1 MGTIVVRNLQHF
13 IAPEVRYLKLH
24 KLVNTVY
31 LATPELNTKLCS
43 KDFY

>member
-1 MGTIVVRNLQHF
+1 METIFVRNLQHF
-13 IAPEVRYLKLH
+13 IALEVRSSKLH

-31 LATPELNTKLCS
+31 LASPDLNTKLCS